1 MATTYPLTWDET
13 GKHFYK
19 TGVDHGV
26 IYDYDE
32 TNRKYTNGE
41 AWNGLT
47 GFTKSPSG
55 AEETKLYADNIK
67 YLSLRSAEDF
77 GATIT
82 CYTYPALFEKKNGA
96 VAFSSAP
103 GVRVYQQA
111 RKSFG
116 LCVRT
121 LIGDDVHGN
130 DGGYELHLMY
140 GLTASPSEESFN
152 TVNDS
157 PEAIEFSYELSSV
170 PVTVSTKVNN
180 EAIKP
185 TAIITINSTEVLA
198 ASRLT
203 LLEEKLYGKA
213 ASGADPAVP
222 AELPMPDDV
231 IAIMAGTYT
240 GG

>member
-1 MATTYPLTWDET
+1 MATTYPLTWDQT
-13 GKHFYK
+13 GEHFYK

-32 TNRKYTNGE
+32 NQNKYTNGE

-96 VAFSSAP
+96 MAFESVP

-121 LIGDDVHGN
+121 LLGN
-130 DGGYELHLMY
+130 DTDGNDKGYELHLMY

-157 PEAIEFSYELSSV
+157 PEAIEFSYELASV
-170 PVTVSTKVNN
+170 PVTVGTV
-180 EAIKP
+180 AGVAVKP
-185 TAIITINSTEVLA
+185 TAIITINSLEVLA
-198 ASRLT
+198 ISGGKAKLDA
-203 LLEEKLYGKA
+203 LLDKLYGTA
-213 ASGADPAVP
+213 GVP
-222 AELPMPDDV
+222 AELPMPADV
-231 IAIMAGTYT
+231 ISMLAVSNVSI

>member
-1 MATTYPLTWDET
+1 MAVSYPLTWDQT
-13 GKHFYK
+13 GEHFYK
-19 TGVDHGV
+19 TGIDRGV

-32 TNRKYTNGE
+32 TNNKYTNGE

-96 VAFSSAP
+96 VAIESAP

-121 LIGDDVHGN
+121 LLGN
-130 DGGYELHLMY
+130 DTDGNDKGYELHLMY

-170 PVTVSTKVNN
+170 PVNVTKTAGGK
-180 EAIKP
+180 AIKP
-185 TAIITINSTEVLA
+185 TAIITINSLEVLA
-198 ASRLT
+198 ASRLG

-213 ASGADPAVP
+213 ASGSDPAVP

-231 IAIMAGTYT
+231 IAIMDGTYAA
-240 GG
+240 G